1 MNLPIP
7 GKSLYKLLAGLTLL
21 AFIASFVPSL
31 ILFWKVALGLTGL
44 VLLLDLFLLYRRAIP
59 EAEREIHSSI
69 SLGVKREVGL
79 KITNPSRYPCTMDVY
94 DHFPTQVEA
103 IGLPVHLSLAPDQ
116 TAELQYQVTA
126 TERGKALFRGVQ
138 FRLYSRWNFW
148 LRDYRL
154 SLPSEVH
161 VYPNFAAISHLALLA
176 TDNHLS
182 QMGIIKKPRR
192 GQGQDF
198 HQLREYREGDSVR
211 QIDWKATSRL
221 NKVISREYQ
230 DERDQEII
238 FLLDSG
244 HRMRARDDELSHF
257 DHTLNALL
265 ILSYVALRQGD
276 AVGLST
282 FGGSKRWLAPKKG
295 YHTIQNLLNAVYDL
309 QPTPAAPDYTQA
321 ASDLLVRHKKR
332 ALIIIL
338 TNVRDEDSTELKAA
352 VSLLR
357 KRHLVLLASLREQ
370 TLDLA
375 LEEVP
380 TDVNSALTTAAT
392 HHYLQQRKTAFDA
405 LTNQGV
411 IAVDVPP
418 QKLGVSLVNSYLN
431 IKSSGKL

>member
-7 GKSLYKLLAGLTLL
+7 GKSLYKLLAALAVL

-31 ILFWKVALGLTGL
+31 IMIWKGALVIAGL
-44 VLLLDLFLLYRRAIP
+44 VVLLDLFLLYQRAIP
-59 EAEREIHSSI
+59 EAERDVHSSFP
-69 SLGVKREVGL
+69 LGVKRDVGL
-79 KITNPSRYPCTMDVY
+79 KLTNHSRYPCTMDVY

-103 IGLPVHLSLAPDQ
+103 TDLPVHLSLAPEQ
-116 TAELQYQVTA
+116 TAELKYQVTA
-126 TERGKALFRGVQ
+126 IERGKVLFRGVQ

-154 SLPSEVH
+154 SLTSEVH

-221 NKVISREYQ
+221 RKVVSREYQ
-230 DERDQEII
+230 DERDQEVI
-238 FLLDSG
+238 FMLDSG

-282 FGGSKRWLAPKKG
+282 FAGSQRWVAPKKG
-295 YHTIQNLLNAVYDL
+295 YHTIQNLLNTIYDL
-309 QPTPAAPDYTQA
+309 QPTTDAPDYIKA
-321 ASDLLVRHKKR
+321 ASDLLTRHKKR

-338 TNVRDEDSTELKAA
+338 TNVRDEDSEELKAA
-352 VSLLR
+352 VGILR

-370 TLDLA
+370 KLDLT
-375 LEEVP
+375 LEEAP
-380 TDVNSALTTAAT
+380 TDIDSALSIAAT
-392 HHYLQQRKTAFDA
+392 HHYLQQRKKAFDG
-405 LTNQGV
+405 LTNNGV

-418 QKLGVSLVNSYLN
+418 QQLGVSLINSYLN